1 MNNLQLS
8 DVGYQVSHDNHY
20 NLMIH
25 LINGDNILIAP
36 HHIEENLE
44 AIDKLLLQDRPYYI
58 YEVKGLQTYRP
69 TFFTA
74 RKLRMLHQALQK
86 ATKQQSA

>member
-1 MNNLQLS
+1 MNNLQLP
-8 DVGYQVSHDNHY
+8 DIGYQVSHDNHH

-25 LINGDNILIAP
+25 LINGDNILIAS
-36 HHIEENLE
+36 HHIEENIE
-44 AIDKLLLQDRPYYI
+44 AIDKLLLQNRPFYI

-74 RKLRMLHQALQK
+74 RKLRMLRQALER
-86 ATKQQSA
+86 AIKQQSA